1 MIKWSSFKNFRDDP
15 PLGNLLINDMYLEVS
30 PQLGPDKEKKQ
41 TSFNVGKNAYL
52 IQIINICVL
61 YVLEGKVRL

>member
-1 MIKWSSFKNFRDDP
+1 
-15 PLGNLLINDMYLEVS
+15 MYLEVS

-61 YVLEGKVRL
+61 YVLEGKVRLEMYIYVFYILKTKARVMPCE